1 MFATLLGFLL
11 FGMVGLIGFVV
22 VLALIGLLFGVAF
35 GTMALLIKVVPFLL
49 VGWVILK
56 LVRRTSTRESIRA
69 TDQRWLDS

>member
-1 MFATLLGFLL
+1 
-11 FGMVGLIGFVV
+11 MVGLIGFVV
-22 VLALIGLLFGVAF
+22 VLALTSLLFGVAF